1 MKLLPFEKPLGEL
14 YEKIE
19 QLKTLSR
26 DSDIDLDSEIKKIE
40 KRAESVRREIY
51 QNLTPSQ
58 VVQIARHPNRPDSL
72 RLFRLISEEFIE
84 LHGDRAFGDDPAI
97 VGGLGRVGG
106 FRVVWIGHQKGHD
119 TKENIR
125 RNFGMPNP
133 EGYRKAL
140 RLMQMA
146 DKFSLPIVTLIDTP
160 GAYPGLEAEERGQ
173 AEAIARNLREMMG
186 FGVPIISFVIGEG
199 GSGGAL
205 GIGVANRVY
214 MLQHAVYSV
223 ISPEGCASILF
234 RDAKQADIAAQ
245 NLKITAK
252 DIVGLGIADGVI
264 PEPLGGARHDWDRV
278 ASGMKKQIL
287 QDLTL
292 LSVQSRDVLRDERY
306 AKFRAMGVFVEG
318 ASQ

>member
-1 MKLLPFEKPLGEL
+1 MKLMPFEKPLGEL
-14 YEKIE
+14 YGKIE
-19 QLKTLSR
+19 QLKILSR
-26 DSDIDLDSEIKKIE
+26 DSDIDLSSEIKKIE
-40 KRAESVRREIY
+40 KRAEEVRQDIY
-51 QNLTPSQ
+51 QNLIPSQ

-72 RLFRLISEEFIE
+72 SLFRLISEEFIE

-97 VGGLGRVGG
+97 VGGLGRIGS
-106 FRVVWIGHQKGHD
+106 FRVVWLGHQKGHD

-146 DKFSLPIVTLIDTP
+146 NKFNIPIVTLIDTP
-160 GAYPGLEAEERGQ
+160 GAYPGIEAEERGQ

-186 FGVPIISFVIGEG
+186 FKVPIVSVVIGEG

-214 MLQHAVYSV
+214 MLQNSVYSV

-234 RDAKQADIAAQ
+234 RDAKQADAAAQ
-245 NLKITAK
+245 SLKITAT
-252 DIVGLGIADGVI
+252 DIVGLGIADGII
-264 PEPLGGARHDWDRV
+264 PEPLGGAHHDWDAV
-278 ASGMKKQIL
+278 AAAIKAQVL
-287 QDLTL
+287 ADLEI
-292 LSVQSRDVLRDERY
+292 LSVQAPEQLRDDRY
-306 AKFRAMGVFVEG
+306 AKFRAMGVFLEP
-318 ASQ
+318 

>member
-14 YEKIE
+14 YDKIA
-19 QLKTLSR
+19 QLKTLSKE
-26 DSDIDLDSEIKKIE
+26 SDIDLSSEIKKIE
-40 KRAESVRREIY
+40 KRAEAVRKDIY
-51 QNLTPSQ
+51 QNLEPSQ

-72 RLFRLISEEFIE
+72 SLFRLISEDFIE

-97 VGGLGRVGG
+97 VGGLGQIDGRRVM
-106 FRVVWIGHQKGHD
+106 WIGHQKGHD

-140 RLMQMA
+140 RLMETA
-146 DKFSLPIVTLIDTP
+146 NKFGLPIVTLIDTP
-160 GAYPGLEAEERGQ
+160 GAYPGIEAEERGQ

-186 FGVPIISFVIGEG
+186 FGVPIVTFVIGEG

-214 MLQHAVYSV
+214 MLENAVYSV

-234 RDAKQADIAAQ
+234 RDAKQADIAAK

-252 DIVGLGIADGVI
+252 DIVGLGVADGII
-264 PEPLGGARHDWDRV
+264 PEPLGGAHHDWDAV
-278 ASGMKKQIL
+278 SLAIKTQIL
-287 QDLTL
+287 SDLAG
-292 LSVQSRDVLRDERY
+292 LSTQTPEQLRTDRY
-306 AKFRAMGVFVEG
+306 AKFRAMGVFT
-318 ASQ
+318 S

>member
-1 MKLLPFEKPLGEL
+1 MKLMPFEKPLGEL
-14 YEKIE
+14 YEKIN
-19 QLKTLSR
+19 QLKTLSK
-26 DSDIDLDSEIKKIE
+26 DNDIDLSAEIKKIE
-40 KRAESVRREIY
+40 KRAETVRRDIY
-51 QNLTPSQ
+51 QNLLPSQ

-72 RLFRLISEEFIE
+72 SLFRLISEEFIE

-97 VGGLGRVGG
+97 VGGLGRIGS
-106 FRVVWIGHQKGHD
+106 FRVVWLGHQKGHD

-146 DKFSLPIVTLIDTP
+146 DKFKMPIVTLIDTP
-160 GAYPGLEAEERGQ
+160 GAYPGIEAEERGQ

-186 FGVPIISFVIGEG
+186 FGVPIISVVIGEG

-214 MLQHAVYSV
+214 MMQNAVYSV

-234 RDAKQADIAAQ
+234 RDAKQADVAAQ
-245 NLKITAK
+245 SLKITAP
-252 DIVGLGIADGVI
+252 DIVGLGIADGII
-264 PEPLGGARHDWDRV
+264 PEPLGGAHHDWDV
-278 ASGMKKQIL
+278 VSAAIKAQVL
-287 QDLTL
+287 ADLSL
-292 LSVQSRDVLRDERY
+292 LSLQTPDQLRDDRY
-306 AKFRAMGVFVEG
+306 AKFRAMGIFTE
-318 ASQ
+318 A

>member
-26 DSDIDLDSEIKKIE
+26 ESDIDLSSEIKKIE
-40 KRAESVRREIY
+40 KRAEAVRKDIY

-58 VVQIARHPNRPDSL
+58 VLQIARHPNRPDSL
-72 RLFRLISEEFIE
+72 SFFRLISEDFIE

-97 VGGLGRVGG
+97 VGGLGRIDGR
-106 FRVVWIGHQKGHD
+106 RVMWIGHQKGHD

-146 DKFSLPIVTLIDTP
+146 NKFGLPIVTLIDTP
-160 GAYPGLEAEERGQ
+160 GAYPGIEAEERGQ

-186 FGVPIISFVIGEG
+186 FGVPIVTFVIGEG

-214 MLQHAVYSV
+214 MLQNAVYSV

-252 DIVGLGIADGVI
+252 DIVGIGVADGII
-264 PEPLGGARHDWDRV
+264 PEPLGGAHHDWSSV
-278 ASGMKKQIL
+278 SLAIKAQIL
-287 QDLTL
+287 RDLAEMSTQTPETL
-292 LSVQSRDVLRDERY
+292 RQSRY
-306 AKFRAMGVFVEG
+306 AKFRAMGVFT
-318 ASQ
+318 S